1 MHQRGSGFGAVSPT
15 QKEGAMHE
23 LTDLPT
29 AEAAPQ
35 DRLRRL
41 PEALVLTA
49 SYYAS
54 RIPVVNDLL
63 RRLG

>member
-1 MHQRGSGFGAVSPT
+1 
-15 QKEGAMHE
+15 MHE
-23 LTDLPT
+23 LTDHST

-63 RRLG
+63 RRMS